1 MQRIATLVVRTLL
14 GLAFVVFGLNFFF
27 NFMPLPPM
35 SGPPANFMGALFATG
50 YMFPMIKGVEILGGL
65 MLLTGRFVPLGLLLL
80 APIVVNIAA
89 FHIFLTPGD
98 IGMSAVFV
106 AMLAFL
112 GYTTIDARLGRRAR
126 ASRTFRA
133 RVGVHEGRESA
144 AAARA
149 KRVTTRG
156 LSGPRARRPS

>member
-1 MQRIATLVVRTLL
+1 MTRIATLVVRSLL

-27 NFMPLPPM
+27 NFMPMPPL

-50 YMFPMIKGVEILGGL
+50 YMFPMIKGVEVIGGL
-65 MLLTGRFVPLGLLLL
+65 MLLTGRFVPLGLLFL

-89 FHIFLTPGD
+89 FHVFLTPGE

-112 GYTTIDARLGRRAR
+112 GYAYRG
-126 ASRTFRA
+126 SFRS
-133 RVGVHEGRESA
+133 VLDPSA
-144 AAARA
+144 KPTA
-149 KRVTTRG
+149 
-156 LSGPRARRPS
+156 